1 MITIANLKQAKTD
14 DEIKRLT
21 VNSVKTAYHD
31 LALDYNHLLN
41 LDYIYCPH
49 CGKWK
54 STNGNSNFY
63 RSNKSKSGFEHFA
76 CKSCILDLCTD
87 VDPKTGARTDNREKT
102 INTFRQLNWKFSESD
117 YNAQLQTINEGV
129 GEKIRGT
136 AVQNL
141 IVMVASL
148 PQYKNKTYKDSEF
161 AIDDIENNSEENTR
175 IVQKTIKSAKKRFG
189 NNYSNEEL
197 MYLETE
203 YQDWINRY
211 PCENKG
217 QEVLYKQICFIELN
231 IDKAQ
236 KEGKDTK
243 DLLKSLQDVMS
254 SLQIKPSQNN
264 SNALTEAKT
273 FGQLIAKWETEKPIP
288 EPDEDFKD
296 VDGIS
301 DFVDIFMRGHL
312 AKMMGLKNGYSE
324 KYDSYIEQYSAKK
337 HEYTED
343 ETSQSMYDQIFGGD
357 MDE

>member
-87 VDPKTGARTDNREKT
+87 VDPKTGVRTDNREKT
-102 INTFRQLNWKFSESD
+102 INTFRQLDWKFSESD

-129 GEKIRGT
+129 GEKVRGT

-175 IVQKTIKSAKKRFG
+175 IVQKTLKAAKKRFG
-189 NNYSNEEL
+189 NSYSNEDL
-197 MYLETE
+197 MFLENE
-203 YQDWINRY
+203 YQDWITRY
-211 PCENKG
+211 ECNT
-217 QEVLYKQICFIELN
+217 
-231 IDKAQ
+231 KAQ
-236 KEGKDTK
+236 ETIFERLAFKKWEINKATKAGQNTK
-243 DLLKSLQDVMS
+243 DLDKTYTDLLASINILPRQNADNGLDS
-254 SLQIKPSQNN
+254 SL
-264 SNALTEAKT
+264 T
-273 FGQLIAKWETEKPIP
+273 FGQLIEQWESTRPIP
-288 EPDEDFKD
+288 EPDPEFADVNHIAKYIKTWFKGSLARSL
-296 VDGIS
+296 GI
-301 DFVDIFMRGHL
+301 D
-312 AKMMGLKNGYSE
+312 NGYSKE
-324 KYDSYIEQYSAKK
+324 YDDELQKYTVKKQDYS
-337 HEYTED
+337 ED
-343 ETSQSMYDQIFGGD
+343 DESDDIYKSVFGD
-357 MDE
+357 DTK

>member
-87 VDPKTGARTDNREKT
+87 VDPKTGVRTDNKEKT
-102 INTFRQLNWKFSESD
+102 INTFRQLDWKFNESD

-129 GEKIRGT
+129 GEKVRGT

-161 AIDDIENNSEENTR
+161 AIDDIENNTEENTR
-175 IVQKTIKSAKKRFG
+175 IVQKTLKAAKKRFG
-189 NNYSNEEL
+189 NSYSNEDL
-197 MYLETE
+197 MFLENE
-203 YQDWINRY
+203 YQDWITRY
-211 PCENKG
+211 ECNT
-217 QEVLYKQICFIELN
+217 
-231 IDKAQ
+231 KAQ
-236 KEGKDTK
+236 ETIFERLAFKKWEINKATKAGQNTK
-243 DLLKSLQDVMS
+243 DLDKTYTDLLASINILPRQNADNGLDNSL
-254 SLQIKPSQNN
+254 
-264 SNALTEAKT
+264 T
-273 FGQLIAKWETEKPIP
+273 FGQLIEQWESTRPIP
-288 EPDEDFKD
+288 EPDPEFADVNHIAKYIKTWFKGSLARSL
-296 VDGIS
+296 GI
-301 DFVDIFMRGHL
+301 D
-312 AKMMGLKNGYSE
+312 NGYSKE
-324 KYDSYIEQYSAKK
+324 YDDELQKYTVKKQDYS
-337 HEYTED
+337 ED
-343 ETSQSMYDQIFGGD
+343 DESDDIYKSVFGD
-357 MDE
+357 DTK

>member
-87 VDPKTGARTDNREKT
+87 VDPKTGVRTDNKEKT
-102 INTFRQLNWKFSESD
+102 INTFRQLDWKFNESD

-129 GEKIRGT
+129 GEKVRGT

-161 AIDDIENNSEENTR
+161 AIDDIENNTEENTR
-175 IVQKTIKSAKKRFG
+175 IVQKTLKAAKKRFG
-189 NNYSNEEL
+189 NSYSNEDL
-197 MYLETE
+197 MFLENE
-203 YQDWINRY
+203 YQDWITRY
-211 PCENKG
+211 ECNT
-217 QEVLYKQICFIELN
+217 
-231 IDKAQ
+231 KAQ
-236 KEGKDTK
+236 ETIFERLAFKKWEINKATKAGQNTK
-243 DLLKSLQDVMS
+243 DLDKTYTDLLASINILPRQNADNGLDS
-254 SLQIKPSQNN
+254 SL
-264 SNALTEAKT
+264 T
-273 FGQLIAKWETEKPIP
+273 FGQLIEQWESTRPIP
-288 EPDEDFKD
+288 EPDPEFADVNHIAKYIKTWFKGSLARSL
-296 VDGIS
+296 GI
-301 DFVDIFMRGHL
+301 D
-312 AKMMGLKNGYSE
+312 NGYSKE
-324 KYDSYIEQYSAKK
+324 YDDELQKYTVKKQDYS
-337 HEYTED
+337 ED
-343 ETSQSMYDQIFGGD
+343 DESDDIYKSVFGD
-357 MDE
+357 DTK